1 MDYDG
6 TMTVQ
11 DSWPDHGEIRD
22 GMVNLWKDL
31 EKDGNVVILWTNR
44 ENKHLETALNY
55 LATFGIFPKYINEN
69 PPCLQ
74 EKYENDPRK
83 LGADIFI
90 DDKTIGF
97 SPDSNILRTELYRKG
112 FLSFERLWESK

>member
-31 EKDGNVVILWTNR
+31 EEEGNIVILWTNR
-44 ENKHLETALNY
+44 ENKHLETALDY
-55 LATFGIFPKYINEN
+55 LKTFGIIPKYINEN

-74 EKYENDPRK
+74 EKYGNNPRK

-90 DDKTIGF
+90 DDKSIHF
-97 SPDSNILRTELYRKG
+97 EPNVNDLRLKLYMKG